1 MTELSAMFE
10 EDKAPATDGVTQTP
24 PAPSSSVR
32 QKLDDWE
39 ASLPG
44 LMTRF
49 PTVKVGTL
57 YCVYKVQLNP
67 DVEFRDIQAEAHIR
81 AIPLSGRSL
90 HQAKVL
96 RRLDNMSRSM
106 FALVE
111 PCSCF
116 AGSLLEIAWAAD
128 RAYMLDDPDGA
139 NRIQLHLVNRGAFP
153 AWHGMTRRDLRLLG
167 EPASLQ
173 AASQKQGPV
182 TAADAEKL
190 GLVTRA
196 PDDIDWDDEVRLA
209 IEERVAFSPDALTG
223 MEQNLRLTGPE
234 SMETKIFGRLT
245 AWQNWIFQRPNA
257 VGERGALSLYG
268 KPMRPEFDWRR
279 T

>member
-96 RRLDNMSRSM
+96 LGIEKPRPTAPRRRKAAPVVEDDEPEEFAAMPYSREEEETALRRTAVMQGEVPLDVEGLLRGAIRSAVEQKTAVYRKAIGDVL
-106 FALVE
+106 ALLDEV
-111 PCSCF
+111 
-116 AGSLLEIAWAAD
+116 LAAD
-128 RAYMLDDPDGA
+128 
-139 NRIQLHLVNRGAFP
+139 
-153 AWHGMTRRDLRLLG
+153 
-167 EPASLQ
+167 
-173 AASQKQGPV
+173 
-182 TAADAEKL
+182 
-190 GLVTRA
+190 
-196 PDDIDWDDEVRLA
+196 DDE
-209 IEERVAFSPDALTG
+209 T
-223 MEQNLRLTGPE
+223 
-234 SMETKIFGRLT
+234 
-245 AWQNWIFQRPNA
+245 
-257 VGERGALSLYG
+257 
-268 KPMRPEFDWRR
+268 
-279 T
+279 